1 MLKRGPVRALLS
13 LCVMVDEQLGFADV
27 KVGGS
32 SVVNPDSARGRI
44 PLRYLNL
51 KSMPARI
58 TLCSKLTD

>member
-1 MLKRGPVRALLS
+1 
-13 LCVMVDEQLGFADV
+13 MVDEQLGFADV
-27 KVGGS
+27 KVAGS